1 MNTLKS
7 PVVGT
12 ELKIKVGLKVGGTEW
27 KDLPE
32 DSPFT
37 LYFYTGRG
45 EEVAVQ
51 GTAPGDINDD
61 DNTFLAIVD
70 TEHTGAGNLQM
81 KIVIDVAD
89 QDMAF
94 ELIDPTSDDS
104 AGYRREVAIY
114 NTGVKIYDA

>member
-1 MNTLKS
+1 MGTLKS

-12 ELKIKVGLKVGGTEW
+12 ELKIKVGLKVGGTDW

-32 DSPFT
+32 DSAFT

-51 GTAPGDINDD
+51 GTAPSDIAD

-104 AGYRREVAIY
+104 AGYRREVAVY